1 MGHVDALEV
10 PLQGSRDLNIRSSDQ
25 GRIALVIAIANGQ
38 TDAARLLAAQE
49 KIEVETPE
57 DGLTPL
63 TAAAIFGMADIIPNL
78 VARVADVNGH
88 NGHPSPPIVQA
99 VGYNGIEAAKTL
111 LSSTSIDVDRVSRVR
126 GGTALHYAI
135 SWGNAELVELWITHG
150 ADLQIRD
157 DVNGFRPIDYAL
169 SFNDQRI
176 LGLLKASDPENGVCS
191 D

>member
-135 SWGNAELVELWITHG
+135 SWETPSLWSFGHWSRPS
-150 ADLQIRD
+150 DQRRCQ
-157 DVNGFRPIDYAL
+157 GFRPIDYAL

-176 LGLLKASDPENGVCS
+176 LGLLKASDPENGVRS